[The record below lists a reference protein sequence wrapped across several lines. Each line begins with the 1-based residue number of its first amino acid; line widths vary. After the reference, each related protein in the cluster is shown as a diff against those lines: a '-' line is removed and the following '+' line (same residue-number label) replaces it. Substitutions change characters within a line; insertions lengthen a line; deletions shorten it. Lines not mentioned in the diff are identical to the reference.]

1 MKATSALNVANLVTL
16 LRIFLI
22 PIFFILLYYTY
33 QPVSGEAGNPF
44 RMLSLTAYLL
54 ILFTDFLDGQLAR
67 RLHLETRLGAIL
79 DPAADKLLIAAS
91 FGLLAAQ
98 EQIPVWL
105 ATVVISK
112 DLLLALGW
120 TILFMLD
127 NRQTA
132 KPSWTGKLC
141 LLSQN
146 LVILAIL
153 INAPGHWDRWIL
165 WPLTTVLT
173 AVTFFGYALEA
184 LGKSRKP

>member
-1 MKATSALNVANLVTL
+1 MKSTSALNVANLVTL
-16 LRIFLI
+16 LRFLLI
-22 PIFFILLYYTY
+22 PVFFKLLYCTC
-33 QPVSGEAGNPF
+33 QFVSGEAENPF

-98 EQIPVWL
+98 GRIPGWL
-105 ATVVISK
+105 ATIVIGK
-112 DLLLALGW
+112 DLLSAFGW
-120 TILFMLD
+120 GVLFMLD

-132 KPSWTGKLC
+132 KPSWSGKLC

-153 INAPGHWDRWIL
+153 MNAPGYLNHWIL

-173 AVTFFGYALEA
+173 GVAFFGYALEA
-184 LGKSRKP
+184 LRKLRKP